1 MNLNVLFGYFKL
13 IFSLSLFL
21 LIILFSSCKQKH
33 RNATEKIVE
42 KTESIDKQV
51 FQILEEQLFQYKKD
65 GLLILLEDTL
75 KTSEWIYDLFF
86 QNHMKPIWTSD
97 EKLLPVADSLLNFI
111 DQANYYGL
119 SPKKYYFEQLKTRIN
134 QIFHYSKNKI
144 NATRLYEINI
154 LLTNVF
160 FQIGSSFA

>member
-75 KTSEWIYDLFF
+75 K
-86 QNHMKPIWTSD
+86 
-97 EKLLPVADSLLNFI
+97 
-111 DQANYYGL
+111 
-119 SPKKYYFEQLKTRIN
+119 
-134 QIFHYSKNKI
+134 
-144 NATRLYEINI
+144 NI
-154 LLTNVF
+154 
-160 FQIGSSFA
+160 

>member
-134 QIFHYSKNKI
+134 KIFHYSKNKI